1 MKSPFTPIHA
11 IQDEQR
17 EGWVAESKP
26 LEAQLAD
33 KDAQIAQLQSERENW
48 RVSSVC
54 RDMKAERDEAHAQIL
69 ALLAELQGIKT
80 YMRSD
85 PITRPCDGNAQVI
98 NRIERVLSTPPPP
111 VVPLE
116 DVKPLV
122 DAVRRLENANSRRD
136 KDLAYGRLT
145 EAKDCLSA
153 KHPSLA

>member
-1 MKSPFTPIHA
+1 VPTLEPVETDNFYVNQVTEAVRQVEASDTLNRSLMTQS
-11 IQDEQR
+11 R
-17 EGWVAESKP
+17 E
-26 LEAQLAD
+26 
-33 KDAQIAQLQSERENW
+33 KD
-48 RVSSVC
+48 
-54 RDMKAERDEAHAQIL
+54 AQIL